1 MPRWPARS
9 PEVIVYRV
17 VVHDPSA
24 GRGEPGH
31 AEYLHR
37 PQGQGRLDNP
47 RHYDLWYFAV
57 LPEGAIGEVFGNL
70 TEWTEGMFLAPYL
83 PVGRRA
89 LARFEVPDDL
99 DVLDLDDAK
108 ALLDR
113 GLRPTQVVSR
123 SRATTQSW
131 ALGIF
136 NEAAQNGSRR
146 WAGIRWWS
154 FQRPQWPVIGLW
166 VAPADTPV
174 HNLVGVDQLTLAH
187 PSVVD
192 AARTLAKPIR

>member
-9 PEVIVYRV
+9 PEVIAYRV
-17 VVHDPSA
+17 FVQLPGAAA
-24 GRGEPGH
+24 GAPGH
-31 AEYLHR
+31 GTHLHK

-57 LPEGAIGEVFGNL
+57 TPECAIGEVFGNL
-70 TEWTEGMFLAPYL
+70 TEWTDGMFQAPYL
-83 PVGRRA
+83 PGSRRA
-89 LARFEVPDDL
+89 LGKYEIRDDFN
-99 DVLDLDDAK
+99 VLDLDDAN

-113 GLRPTQVVSR
+113 GLRPTQVIAR
-123 SRATTQSW
+123 NRATTQHW

-136 NEAAQNGSRR
+136 QETTHDGSRK
-146 WAGIRWWS
+146 WAGVRWWS
-154 FQRPQWPVIGLW
+154 FQRPHWTVIGLW
-166 VAPADTPV
+166 VAPGTTPQ
-174 HNLVGVDQLTLAH
+174 HHLVGVDPLNLSH

>member
-17 VVHDPSA
+17 FVHDASA
-24 GRGEPGH
+24 AVGEPGH
-31 AEYLHR
+31 ALYLHK
-37 PQGQGRLDNP
+37 PQGHGRLDNP

-70 TEWTEGMFLAPYL
+70 TDWTDEMFAAPYL
-83 PVGRRA
+83 PGARRA
-89 LARFEVPDDL
+89 LARFEIPDDL
-99 DVLDLDDAK
+99 DILDLDDAK

-113 GLRPTQVVSR
+113 GLRPTQIVAR
-123 SRATTQSW
+123 SRAITQNW

-136 NEAAQNGSRR
+136 DEAAQDGSRR
-146 WAGIRWWS
+146 WAGVRWWS

-166 VAPADTPV
+166 VPPGGLPSHA
-174 HNLVGVDQLTLAH
+174 LLGVDSLDLTH

-192 AARTLAKPIR
+192 AARTLAKTIR